1 MPYESFTVTQSPVV
15 AHDSELGS
23 IEDSRHH
30 IEVAGESEG
39 VSDEHLLGYI
49 ELRDVDGVIAG
60 KGGEEFVG
68 MLDVIFSEA
77 YAAVEA
83 VDFSDFEY
91 RTGNRCGGPRGQAH
105 KSGRRYEEIRREI
118 VGYRPG

>member
-1 MPYESFTVTQSPVV
+1 MKSDVIKISREQDNLNKILSETQRT
-15 AHDSELGS
+15 SEYVGLN
-23 IEDSRHH
+23 
-30 IEVAGESEG
+30 AKQ
-39 VSDEHLLGYI
+39 
-49 ELRDVDGVIAG
+49 VIKTRLIA
-60 KGGEEFVG
+60 EEFVG

-105 KSGRRYEEIRREI
+105 KSGRRYKEIRREI
-118 VGYRPG
+118 VGCRPG